1 MIRFLEQGKMKWRAV
16 FAVAVLCLAPF
27 SVFDAHAQQQGS
39 AQTITDTWITG
50 HQASGAQSTAADT
63 AAAGTIGKIADA
75 AAQQKAQLALQQAG
89 AAAYSTF
96 TPSDA
101 LCRFGTLTR
110 SMAASNT
117 TADETMLSL
126 SSMMLGRA
134 LHRKGEG
141 GETPQADL
149 IGQLDT
155 IAHTYIDP
163 LDNDGTPV
171 VRGGCTPGSAGCA
184 ADRTRINKDIDVMQ
198 TLLIPQ
204 TININIKEGS
214 ITPGEQDIMTLL
226 TYLSG
231 QETTNT
237 FSRDDLE
244 RRGTTDIKMLYQDI
258 RHIAARRGVVNA
270 SLSSYIAQK
279 AKGGKQAGLYLASV
293 MTEMGLSDAQAVN
306 YIGTD
311 QNSGPS
317 YSAQMNTLTKTIYQ
331 NPNYYVGLMDK
342 PANVGRNQVS
352 MQAFKLMQRRDMF
365 EGALR
370 REMLLSQLL
379 EMEISAH
386 QKQMV
391 LNDQRK

>member
-1 MIRFLEQGKMKWRAV
+1 MIRFLEQGQMKWRAV
-16 FAVAVLCLAPF
+16 FAAAVFCVAPF

-50 HQASGAQSTAADT
+50 HQASGAQGIATDT
-63 AAAGTIGKIADA
+63 AAAGMIGKIMDA
-75 AAQQKAQLALQQAG
+75 TTQNKAQLALQQSG
-89 AAAYSTF
+89 AASYSTF
-96 TPSDA
+96 TPSDS
-101 LCRFGTLTR
+101 LCRFGTLAR

-134 LHRKGEG
+134 LHRKGENG
-141 GETPQADL
+141 TAPQSDFF
-149 IGQLDT
+149 GQLQN
-155 IAHTYIDP
+155 ISNLYEDP
-163 LDNDGTPV
+163 MDNDGTPV
-171 VRGGCTPGSAGCA
+171 TKGCTPGSAGCT
-184 ADRTRINKDIDVMQ
+184 ADPARINKDIDAMQ

-204 TININIKEGS
+204 TINMNTKDGS
-214 ITPGEQDIMTLL
+214 ITPDEQDVMTLL

-231 QETTNT
+231 QEAMDTL
-237 FSRDDLE
+237 SRDDLD

-270 SLSSYIAQK
+270 SLSSYVAQK

-317 YSAQMNTLTKTIYQ
+317 YSAQMNTLTKAIYQ

-342 PANVGRNQVS
+342 PANIGRNQVS

-365 EGALR
+365 EGGLR

-379 EMEISAH
+379 EMEIAAQ
-386 QKQMV
+386 QKQMA